1 MGATRRNLRARPKI
15 LKKISEIAKSTNQN
29 ENVPKKIMFSTLKV

>member
-15 LKKISEIAKSTNQN
+15 LKKISEHQIDPSKRKFSQKKVCL
-29 ENVPKKIMFSTLKV
+29 VP